1 MRPMLATRG
10 DEVPSGD
17 QWLHEVK
24 WDGFRVL
31 VEVSAGRVR
40 VTSRT
45 ERDVTVALPEFA
57 GLADLPDGLVLD
69 GELVV
74 FQDGRPVIHGVA
86 ERFQVQNPQKA
97 ATLAELYPATLVAFD
112 LLVCM
117 GESVTGRPIEER
129 RALLEVLP
137 LTDTGVAQ
145 VSPTYED
152 GAALL
157 EAVQAQELEG
167 VVSKR
172 RQSIYRPGVRS
183 TDWLKFPI
191 REVASFV
198 VGGYR
203 LERGGARVGSLLVGE
218 PGSDG
223 LQYRGRVALSVP
235 ARTERTVADQL
246 TGLRTESSPFVD
258 VPDEDARDAHW
269 VAPSTVIDVEFLKRT
284 SDGRLRH
291 PIYVTQRVDLSPDE
305 LA

>member
-10 DEVPSGD
+10 DDVPSGD
-17 QWLHEVK
+17 EWLHEVK

-31 VEVSAGRVR
+31 VEVSGGRVH

-74 FQDGRPVIHGVA
+74 FEGGVPVIQGVA
-86 ERFQVQNPQKA
+86 ERFQVRSPQRA

-112 LLVCM
+112 LLMCM
-117 GESVTGRPIEER
+117 GELVVSRPIEER

-145 VSPTYED
+145 ISPTYQD
-152 GAALL
+152 GPALL
-157 EAVQAQELEG
+157 QAVQVQGLEG
-167 VVSKR
+167 IVSKR
-172 RQSIYRPGVRS
+172 ARSIYRPGIRS

-203 LERGGARVGSLLVGE
+203 LEREGARIGSLLIGE

-235 ARTERTVADQL
+235 ARVARAIADQL
-246 TGLRTESSPFVD
+246 STERAESAPFVD
-258 VPDEDARDAHW
+258 VPEEDASDAHW
-269 VAPSTVIDVEFLKRT
+269 VTPSTVIDVEFLKRT

-291 PIYVTQRVDLSPDE
+291 PTFVTQRIDLSPDE